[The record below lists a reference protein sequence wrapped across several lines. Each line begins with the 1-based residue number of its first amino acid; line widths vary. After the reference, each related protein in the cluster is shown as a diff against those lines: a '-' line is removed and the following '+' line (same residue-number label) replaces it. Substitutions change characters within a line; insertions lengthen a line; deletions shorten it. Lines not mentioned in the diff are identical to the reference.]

1 MSSKI
6 IGSDSDFFANLVVDA
21 VSSVRRE
28 KEDGRVSYPVNAI
41 NVLKSHGMG
50 SREGFALDTTRAA
63 QGMPRRVENAKIAL
77 LDFNL
82 RKHRMAL
89 GVQILVRDPKKLEQ
103 IRQREA
109 DITKEKIMKIINA
122 GANVILTT
130 KVCFCRLNLGSVVAL
145 TIVVCDILLVFPSLG
160 LAGCVCLSIPQGIDD
175 LCMKYLVENGVIGVR
190 RVKKDDLQ
198 RVASATGGVLLP
210 NLSDLEGEES
220 FDPACL
226 GEAAEVSEERVGDGE
241 MLFIRGCK
249 TARATTILLRGA
261 NEFMLEE
268 MERGGAVEA
277 ALSVYLDAFATTLG
291 TREQLAIKEFAEALL
306 VIPKTLAVNAAQ
318 DATDLV
324 AQLSAYHHE
333 SKSEYRFAGLFL
345 IKGKVVN
352 NMEAG
357 VLEPAMSKV
366 KSLRFAT
373 EAAITVLRIDDWI
386 KINPKEENQR

>member
-1 MSSKI
+1 MK
-6 IGSDSDFFANLVVDA
+6 
-21 VSSVRRE
+21 
-28 KEDGRVSYPVNAI
+28 
-41 NVLKSHGMG
+41 
-50 SREGFALDTTRAA
+50 GFALDTTRAA

-249 TARATTILLRGA
+249 TARATTYVACCSTPWSLYASIVAGLFCHPAFCCVVPTSSCWRRWSVVCMIVCVWSSACLKASRLLQA
-261 NEFMLEE
+261 
-268 MERGGAVEA
+268 
-277 ALSVYLDAFATTLG
+277 
-291 TREQLAIKEFAEALL
+291 
-306 VIPKTLAVNAAQ
+306 
-318 DATDLV
+318 V
-324 AQLSAYHHE
+324 AQLRLPSVCTLMRLQPPWAPG
-333 SKSEYRFAGLFL
+333 SNWPSR
-345 IKGKVVN
+345 
-352 NMEAG
+352 
-357 VLEPAMSKV
+357 
-366 KSLRFAT
+366 SL
-373 EAAITVLRIDDWI
+373 LRLCWSF
-386 KINPKEENQR
+386 PRPLP